1 MAAPSSYQ
9 LIAWRRGFK
18 APPFL
23 KKKMPLKP
31 IFAVWAVLSVLAYAP
46 LCLLPAQ
53 DLSVVIA
60 EGKVELPTA
69 PVAPLS
75 SKENKGCS
83 MVSVKAPGVRGGT
96 LKEPDAIIYNP
107 DSDISKVRGYASL
120 LIYAWA
126 EDDNVQFAVCNPTK
140 YMILPGKAA
149 LLWQVWRSGAKDGK
163 L

>member
-1 MAAPSSYQ
+1 MAAGLQSPA
-9 LIAWRRGFK
+9 LF
-18 APPFL
+18 

-53 DLSVVIA
+53 DLRVVIA

-140 YMILPGKAA
+140 YMILPGRAA
-149 LLWQVWRSGAKDGK
+149 SCGK
-163 L
+163 CGEAERKTGNYEAPAE